1 MHGEIVRMSSSLPV
15 VSRTLRSLS
24 RQVPRLLLL
33 ALLLPAGQAFA
44 QDQPGTT
51 APAQA
56 AEAPRLFLD
65 CDLCDLAYIR
75 QEVVFVNH
83 VRDREVADVH
93 VLITYQATGSGG
105 RLYTLDFIGRRLLAG
120 VDNTLTYTSVQ
131 SNSAVEER
139 DGLLDVLQLG
149 LVPYVARAGLA
160 SSLRVTFKDNLA
172 APPRTVDGRWRN
184 WTFEVYAG
192 GNTAREQTQTAWN
205 ARYGVYANRVTDEW
219 KVRLRPFFNN
229 NVRTI
234 RPEGQPEIRTD
245 LKRHGFESYAIKSL
259 GNHFGA
265 GLFGDYLTSTI
276 DNIDS
281 SIVVTPALE
290 YSLFPY
296 AEATRREVTLTYRL
310 GYEVVDFIEETL
322 YGKIEDTLLRHSLQA
337 GVRFRQRW
345 GSTSTTLTGARYL
358 EEGDFYSLTVTGN
371 ASLRLGS
378 GVALNFGG
386 VFERINDQIA
396 LPRRNV
402 SIEDILL
409 AQRRLATSY
418 RSALNLSVSYTF
430 GSIFANVVNP
440 RF

>member
-1 MHGEIVRMSSSLPV
+1 ML
-15 VSRTLRSLS
+15 
-24 RQVPRLLLL
+24 RLLLL
-33 ALLLPAGQAFA
+33 ALLLPADQALGQDEPAA
-44 QDQPGTT
+44 TA
-51 APAQA
+51 APAEA

-75 QEVVFVNH
+75 QEVVLVNH
-83 VRDREVADVH
+83 VRDREAADVH

-120 VDNTLTYTSVQ
+120 VNNTLTYTSMQ
-131 SNSAVEER
+131 SNSAAEER

-160 SSLRVTFKDNLA
+160 SSLRVTFKNNVA
-172 APPRTVDGRWRN
+172 APPRAVDDRWRN

-205 ARYGVYANRVTDEW
+205 ARYGVYANRVTDDW
-219 KVRLRPFFNN
+219 KIRLRPFFNN

-245 LKRHGFESYAIKSL
+245 LKRHGFESHAIKSL

-265 GLFGDYLTSTI
+265 GLFVDYLTSTI
-276 DNIDS
+276 DNIEGS
-281 SIVVTPALE
+281 TVVTPALE

-296 AEATRREVTLTYRL
+296 AEATRREVTLRYRL
-310 GYEVVDFIEETL
+310 GYDVVDFIEETL
-322 YGKIEDTLLRHSLQA
+322 YGKTEDTLLRHSLEA

-345 GSTSTTLTGARYL
+345 GSTSTTLTGSRYL
-358 EEGDFYSLTVTGN
+358 EEGGFYSVTATGN
-371 ASLRLGS
+371 AALQLGN

-396 LPRRNV
+396 LPRRDV